1 VDTAKFANQKP
12 AWRTLT
18 TRSNLHREPL
28 SMTIFAFAI
37 AYVLRCADHD
47 SSVFWIEVVL
57 ISASLIIMIN
67 AVQPVIF
74 T

>member
-1 VDTAKFANQKP
+1 
-12 AWRTLT
+12 
-18 TRSNLHREPL
+18 
-28 SMTIFAFAI
+28 MTIFAFAI